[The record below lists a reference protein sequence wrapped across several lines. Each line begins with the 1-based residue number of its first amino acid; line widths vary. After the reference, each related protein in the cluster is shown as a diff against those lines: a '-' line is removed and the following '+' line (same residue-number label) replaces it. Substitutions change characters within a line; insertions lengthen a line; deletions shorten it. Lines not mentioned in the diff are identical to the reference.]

1 MQLYANLLVK
11 GINIRFEYHV
21 SDFAD
26 NYQIEKGQKHLMLT
40 KFIDTIPVYR
50 LIKKGKKKQIYL
62 DILNNF
68 EEKSNFLIYRLLFY
82 K

>member
-50 LIKKGKKKQIYL
+50 LIKKGKKNKYISIFSIISKKNQI
-62 DILNNF
+62 
-68 EEKSNFLIYRLLFY
+68 S
-82 K
+82 

>member
-1 MQLYANLLVK
+1 
-11 GINIRFEYHV
+11 
-21 SDFAD
+21 
-26 NYQIEKGQKHLMLT
+26 MLT

-68 EEKSNFLIYRLLFY
+68 EGKSNFLIYRLLFY